1 MIILEIVEVSLRR
14 LISGRGLSIYI
25 YKVYSML
32 IIMLIIY
39 SVQGEEIDRGVMI
52 SRRWLLSVPV
62 HCPKQLRP
70 CYKEKFYHRL

>member
-25 YKVYSML
+25 YKVYS
-32 IIMLIIY
+32 MLIIY